1 MQSKEV
7 IILLNNRE
15 KNKEKKAAIRKCL
28 IELNAA
34 KKTMLSTGNTS
45 QPSSYSNSFIT
56 KSDELCQLLQD
67 FMDSIDDAYF
77 TSIRELACN
86 VNSPLNEIEEE
97 SSTYNVVVT
106 DNLK

>member
-15 KNKEKKAAIRKCL
+15 KNKEKKATIRKCL
-28 IELNAA
+28 TELNAA
-34 KKTMLSTGNTS
+34 KKTMLFSGNTS
-45 QPSSYSNSFIT
+45 QPSSYVNSFIT

-86 VNSPLNEIEEE
+86 VNSPLNEIEE